1 MLKNLVLPFTL
12 LLSNVNSQKPGSL
25 TFVDGKLTEI
35 NLHSGQNKLDALLIK
50 GLVDKIKEHPENIL
64 PAGLL
69 DTLEKANPQVGSL
82 RTINRNYCENGV
94 CEVPISLHALWGYG
108 CWCNFGE
115 DLLKG
120 SGPPVNKFDELCK
133 SLTLCT
139 RCVAKDNVETGC
151 DPSNVTYVTPV
162 NIIADEKAIQV
173 KCAELNPDNACGQ
186 NTCCCEMD
194 LLAELLNLLWSQ
206 EKYEDTFLHENGWS
220 REENCVGINNGGIGN
235 PVNENEPGNGT
246 GNRNSVVCCGAY
258 PNRQPYR
265 MESGQSCCDNRQI
278 YNPLMNDCCDDQV
291 RDIGSCQ
298 LL

>member
-1 MLKNLVLPFTL
+1 MLKNLILQCIQTFWSDFFNLVIFGDFRNNFRPKMIKFRSRTKILKRTVPSFTL

-115 DLLKG
+115 DLQK
-120 SGPPVNKFDELCK
+120 K
-133 SLTLCT
+133 S
-139 RCVAKDNVETGC
+139 
-151 DPSNVTYVTPV
+151 
-162 NIIADEKAIQV
+162 
-173 KCAELNPDNACGQ
+173 
-186 NTCCCEMD
+186 
-194 LLAELLNLLWSQ
+194 
-206 EKYEDTFLHENGWS
+206 
-220 REENCVGINNGGIGN
+220 
-235 PVNENEPGNGT
+235 
-246 GNRNSVVCCGAY
+246 
-258 PNRQPYR
+258 
-265 MESGQSCCDNRQI
+265 
-278 YNPLMNDCCDDQV
+278 
-291 RDIGSCQ
+291 
-298 LL
+298 